1 MAIYTLDQLR
11 AAVPEHY
18 KNFPDDALICLYRRD
33 LKSDVPQGQVFDYL
47 NVEARPI
54 FLSCDQVIQ
63 LHSLFLPKS
72 LYVVGLTTLLICIIG
87 LLIYRS
93 LNKIIPT
100 GTKFT
105 LGLKLASIGTFVS
118 VFLLIPNLLRFDVVS
133 ALIYT
138 VGWFLITVPLLF
150 LLGFVIQLVK
160 EPGLGEVMHLVSAK
174 INKIMKPRKSK
185 EVWLKISEEM
195 DSGNLDKALWSQCFV
210 KAEGNE
216 SKTKSFYMKA
226 RYDQLNVGIK

>member
-1 MAIYTLDQLR
+1 M
-11 AAVPEHY
+11 PEHY

-33 LKSDVPQGQVFDYL
+33 LKSDLPQGQVFDYL

-54 FLSCDQVIQ
+54 FLNCDQVIQ

-87 LLIYRS
+87 FLIYRS
-93 LNKIIPT
+93 LKKKIPS

-118 VFLLIPNLLRFDVVS
+118 VFLLIPHLLRFDVVT
-133 ALIYT
+133 ALTYAL
-138 VGWFLITVPLLF
+138 GWFLITVPLLF
-150 LLGFVIQLVK
+150 LLGLVVHLVK
-160 EPGLGEVMHLVSAK
+160 EQGLVKVIHFISAK
-174 INKIMKPRKSK
+174 FKKIVKSRESK
-185 EVWLKISEEM
+185 AIWLKISEEM
-195 DSGNLDKALWSQCFV
+195 ESGNLDKSLWSQCFA

-216 SKTKSFYMKA
+216 SKTKSY
-226 RYDQLNVGIK
+226 